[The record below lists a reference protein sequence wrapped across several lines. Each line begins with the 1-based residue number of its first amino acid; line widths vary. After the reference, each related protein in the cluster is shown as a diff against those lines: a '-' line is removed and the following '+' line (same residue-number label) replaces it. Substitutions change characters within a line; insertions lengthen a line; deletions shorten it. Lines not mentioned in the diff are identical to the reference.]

1 MTRPRLFHRRS
12 GWTLIELLAVIILA
26 GVVLLIGTL
35 SVYRGKSMSDQLAC
49 QDNMRAL
56 HSALQIYWE
65 KNGRT
70 YPANQAAFDQFLG
83 TPAYFPDG
91 ELRCPQ
97 DTDRSLHYH
106 YQCAVS
112 ANPIPGNVVIT
123 CPVTGSGHGSM

>member
-1 MTRPRLFHRRS
+1 V
-12 GWTLIELLAVIILA
+12 AVT
-26 GVVLLIGTL
+26 LLIGTL

-49 QDNMRAL
+49 QDSMRAL

-70 YPANQAAFDQFLG
+70 YPANQAAFTQFLG

-97 DTDRSLHYH
+97 DANRSLHYK
-106 YQCAVS
+106 YTYTVT
-112 ANPIPGNVVIT
+112 ANPVPGNVVIT